1 LQQTNRFVI
10 VNRLNS
16 ENIKSR
22 KMSDAEQTRQKIL
35 AVAAEEIHQHG
46 FQATSLST
54 ILNRCGISKGAL
66 YYHFTNKLELGY
78 AVFEENYIPVFLG
91 TWQPALSQNDP
102 IEGLCEFF
110 TSMCNSMV
118 CNEAVCGCPL
128 NNLCEE
134 MANVDEGFRLRIL
147 SMQEKL
153 NALIVESLERVQG
166 DLRDNLVF
174 SQVAYFIV
182 ATFHGATSLT
192 KSSRNKEL
200 FQQVI
205 TELCLYIRALKK

>member
-1 LQQTNRFVI
+1 
-10 VNRLNS
+10 
-16 ENIKSR
+16 
-22 KMSDAEQTRQKIL
+22 MSDAEQTRQKIL
-35 AVAAEEIHQHG
+35 EVAADEIHQHG

-54 ILNRCGISKGAL
+54 ILNRCCISKGAL

-78 AVFEENYIPVFLG
+78 AVFEEVYVPVFLA
-91 TWQPALSQNDP
+91 TWQPALSQADP

-110 TSMCNSMV
+110 TSMCESMV
-118 CNEAVCGCPL
+118 CSEAVCGCPL

-134 MANVDEGFRLRIL
+134 MANVDEGFRLKVL

-153 NALIVESLERVQG
+153 NTLIVEALTRIEG
-166 DLRDNLVF
+166 ELREGLKF

-182 ATFHGATSLT
+182 STFHGATSLS

-200 FQQVI
+200 YQQVI
-205 TELCLYIRALKK
+205 LELCLYIRALKQ